1 MASAFSHA
9 FVAVA
14 AGKMLPHGPMPAKF
28 WWLSIACSVLPD
40 ADVLGYFIGV
50 PYGHPLGHRGL
61 THSFSFALVL
71 SLVVVTVCFGNLP
84 ARPPRR
90 WLLTMHFFFVT
101 ASHGVLDA
109 MTNGGLGIA
118 FFAPFDDTR
127 YFLPWRPVNV
137 SPLEPHLFFTRY
149 GLRVMISEFVWIW
162 VPVALLW
169 GSVRLS
175 RTLRSRATTAN
186 ETLKLW

>member
-14 AGKMLPHGPMPAKF
+14 AGKMLPHGPMPEKF

-40 ADVLGYFIGV
+40 ADALGYFLGI

-61 THSFSFALVL
+61 THSLGFALVL
-71 SLVVVTVCFGNLP
+71 SLVVVTVCFGDVP
-84 ARPPRR
+84 ARR
-90 WLLTMHFFFVT
+90 WLLATHFFLVT

-118 FFAPFDDTR
+118 FFAPFDNTR
-127 YFLPWRPVNV
+127 HFLPWRPIMV
-137 SPLEPHLFFTRY
+137 SPLEPHLFFSRY
-149 GLRVMISEFVWIW
+149 GLHVMISEFVWVW
-162 VPVALLW
+162 VPVAFVW

-175 RTLRSRATTAN
+175 RALRSRAKTTN
-186 ETLKLW
+186 ESTLRPS